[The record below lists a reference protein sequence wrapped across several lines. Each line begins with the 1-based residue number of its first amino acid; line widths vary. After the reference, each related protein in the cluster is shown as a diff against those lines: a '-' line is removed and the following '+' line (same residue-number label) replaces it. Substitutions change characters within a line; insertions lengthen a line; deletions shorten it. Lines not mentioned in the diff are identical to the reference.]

1 MKDESSFDIK
11 QLING
16 QKKFE
21 EEIKK
26 TLLFQQIKS
35 FIKEYYDTNE
45 LFDLKKAISD
55 FTKFEEFEI
64 PEESKY
70 DINVYFQFAIETL
83 IKEKFISVRAYDKTN
98 GNVYRVNT
106 WGERFYQLKEQIK
119 SDREADDYLNIESYS
134 GAQQGGEER

>member
-35 FIKEYYDTNE
+35 FIEEEYDTDE
-45 LFDLKKAISD
+45 FFDLKKAISD

-70 DINVYFQFAIETL
+70 DINVYFQFAIEAL
-83 IKEKFISVRAYDKTN
+83 KEEGFISVRAYDKTN

>member
-70 DINVYFQFAIETL
+70 DINVYFQFAIEAL
-83 IKEKFISVRAYDKTN
+83 KEEGFISVRAYGGTN
-98 GNVYRVNT
+98 GDV
-106 WGERFYQLKEQIK
+106 YQL
-119 SDREADDYLNIESYS
+119 NT
-134 GAQQGGEER
+134 

>member
-35 FIKEYYDTNE
+35 FIEEEYDTDE
-45 LFDLKKAISD
+45 FFDLKKAISD

-70 DINVYFQFAIETL
+70 DINVYFQFAIEAL
-83 IKEKFISVRAYDKTN
+83 KEEGFISVRAYDKTN
-98 GNVYRVNT
+98 GNVYRMNT
-106 WGERFYQLKEQIK
+106 WGERIYLLKEQMK
-119 SDREADDYLNIESYS
+119 SDREAEDSLNIEFESNI
-134 GAQQGGEER
+134 QQSVEER

>member
-1 MKDESSFDIK
+1 MKDESNFDIK
-11 QLING
+11 QLINE

-64 PEESKY
+64 PNMCY
-70 DINVYFQFAIETL
+70 WCC
-83 IKEKFISVRAYDKTN
+83 KFNMSHSLTSN
-98 GNVYRVNT
+98 
-106 WGERFYQLKEQIK
+106 F
-119 SDREADDYLNIESYS
+119 
-134 GAQQGGEER
+134 

>member
-70 DINVYFQFAIETL
+70 DINVYFQFAIEAL
-83 IKEKFISVRAYDKTN
+83 KEEGFISVRAYDKTN
-98 GNVYRVNT
+98 GNVYRMNT
-106 WGERFYQLKEQIK
+106 WGERIYLLKEQMK
-119 SDREADDYLNIESYS
+119 SDREAEDSLNIEFESNI
-134 GAQQGGEER
+134 QQSVEER

>member
-70 DINVYFQFAIETL
+70 DINVYFQFAIEAL
-83 IKEKFISVRAYDKTN
+83 KEEEFISVRAYDKTN
-98 GNVYRVNT
+98 GNVYRMNT
-106 WGERFYQLKEQIK
+106 WGERIYLLKEQMK
-119 SDREADDYLNIESYS
+119 SDREAEDSLNIEFESNI
-134 GAQQGGEER
+134 QQSVEER

>member
-1 MKDESSFDIK
+1 MEDESSFDLK
-11 QLING
+11 QLINE
-16 QKKFE
+16 QKKIK
-21 EEIKK
+21 EEINK
-26 TLLFQQIKS
+26 TLFFQQIKS

-70 DINVYFQFAIETL
+70 DIKVYFQAAIDAL
-83 IKEKFISVRAYDKTN
+83 IEERYIDVRAYDEIH

-106 WGERFYQLKEQIK
+106 WGERIYQLRLKMQ
-119 SDREADDYLNIESYS
+119 SDIEAEDYLNIEFDS
-134 GAQQGGEER
+134 GTQQGGEER

>member
-26 TLLFQQIKS
+26 TFLFQQIKS

-70 DINVYFQFAIETL
+70 DINVYFQFAIEAL
-83 IKEKFISVRAYDKTN
+83 KEEGFISVRAYDKTN
-98 GNVYRVNT
+98 GNVYRMNT
-106 WGERFYQLKEQIK
+106 WGERIYLLKEQMK
-119 SDREADDYLNIESYS
+119 SDREAEDSLNIEFESNI
-134 GAQQGGEER
+134 QQSVEER

>member
-70 DINVYFQFAIETL
+70 DINVYFQFAIE
-83 IKEKFISVRAYDKTN
+83 A
-98 GNVYRVNT
+98 
-106 WGERFYQLKEQIK
+106 LKE
-119 SDREADDYLNIESYS
+119 E
-134 GAQQGGEER
+134 

>member
-98 GNVYRVNT
+98 GNVYRMNT
-106 WGERFYQLKEQIK
+106 WGERIYLLKEQMK
-119 SDREADDYLNIESYS
+119 SDREAEDSLNIEFESNI
-134 GAQQGGEER
+134 QQSVEER

>member
-70 DINVYFQFAIETL
+70 DINVYFQFAIEAL
-83 IKEKFISVRAYDKTN
+83 KEEGFISVRAYDKTN
-98 GNVYRVNT
+98 GNVYRMNT
-106 WGERFYQLKEQIK
+106 WGERIYLLKEQMK
-119 SDREADDYLNIESYS
+119 SDREAEDYLNIEFDS
-134 GAQQGGEER
+134 GTQQGGEER

>member
-98 GNVYRVNT
+98 GNVYRMNT
-106 WGERFYQLKEQIK
+106 WGERIYQLRLKMQ
-119 SDREADDYLNIESYS
+119 SDIEAEDYLNIEFDS
-134 GAQQGGEER
+134 GTQQGGEER

>member
-11 QLING
+11 QLINE

-21 EEIKK
+21 KEIKK

-35 FIKEYYDTNE
+35 FIEEEYDTDE
-45 LFDLKKAISD
+45 FFDLKKAISD

-70 DINVYFQFAIETL
+70 DINVYFQFAIEAL
-83 IKEKFISVRAYDKTN
+83 KEEGFISVRAYDKTN
-98 GNVYRVNT
+98 GNVYRMNT
-106 WGERFYQLKEQIK
+106 WGERIYLLKEQMK
-119 SDREADDYLNIESYS
+119 SDREAEDSLNIEFESNI
-134 GAQQGGEER
+134 QQSVEER